1 MRPGDVEAGV
11 YTLFESP
18 WPACL
23 DDVVDLPSV
32 PAPAAAALAL
42 VAGEPPPI
50 EGLLDVLKAHP
61 PLAANVLRVARTAG
75 LPRGQDTTLRGSVIR
90 LGFLHVRNLLVGA
103 SLVRSFDAFFAGAPY
118 TREAFWRHSI
128 GVGIVAA
135 RLGRAADV
143 SGSIAFLAGLLHDVG
158 KLVLDRHCRAA
169 WSAALRM
176 SRDARLPLH
185 EAEKRMIGGDHATIG
200 AVLLESWKVPEE
212 IAVPV
217 RQHHA
222 PDACP
227 APHRR
232 VAMLIQ
238 IADYL
243 CVERKIGRG
252 GNEWPEM
259 PSPFFLDELRITE
272 AVREASVEGLDRDPL
287 FASLL
292 AL

>member
-1 MRPGDVEAGV
+1 M
-11 YTLFESP
+11 FESP
-18 WPACL
+18 WPARL
-23 DDVVDLPSV
+23 DDVVDLPCV

-42 VAGEPPPI
+42 DDGPI

-61 PLAANVLRVARTAG
+61 PLAANVLRFARTAG
-75 LPRGQDTTLRGSVIR
+75 LPRGDDATLRASVIR
-90 LGFLHVRNLLVGA
+90 LGFVHVRNLLVGA
-103 SLVRSFDAFFAGAPY
+103 SMLRSFDAFFAGAPY
-118 TREAFWRHSI
+118 SREAFWRHSL
-128 GVGIVAA
+128 GVGFVAA
-135 RLGRAADV
+135 RLGRGAGV
-143 SGSIAFLAGLLHDVG
+143 SGSIAFLAGQLHDVG

-185 EAEKRMIGGDHATIG
+185 EAEKRMIGGDHAAIG
-200 AVLLESWKVPEE
+200 AALLQSWKVPEE
-212 IAVPV
+212 VAVPV
-217 RQHHA
+217 RDHHK

-243 CVERKIGRG
+243 CVERKVGYG
-252 GNEWPEM
+252 GNEWPEL
-259 PSPFFLDELRITE
+259 PAPAFLDELGITE
-272 AVREASVEGLDRDPL
+272 PIREAALDGLDRDPL

-292 AL
+292 SI